1 MLLSLCLFAC
11 APKDPGGDNPNPD
24 NPGDPGDPGDPD
36 TGTAIASAQFYGDST
51 VVLKDAEAADATSGA
66 AALATAAAD
75 VQVRVFF
82 AGGGAPQQIGLDACT
97 VDTSSVSWG
106 TVGVYYATVTPNTQG
121 AVNNDQKVTVN
132 TPLTIR
138 IEHAFGEAVN
148 GVETCSHDGATRTTV
163 TGSETLNYG
172 MFHDGP
178 SANSGDLAQIA
189 PFGTVTQGGSR
200 ETEVLSMTAGRIRRG
215 MSVTVTGTAQ
225 SVPPSGDT
233 KQWYFP
239 NIGVALRE
247 FDAKMSP
254 IYATASSTMYDGG
267 MSVIV
272 RNDSFVLMNGIG
284 DNGPDANYGTR
295 LLAGLVGGA
304 TESYNYGSHDST
316 PSADYEGKV
325 PASWNYDPQ
334 NIPTDLSQ
342 WGDWAVYSTGDIM
355 RTGTYSEQKEIRL
368 TWTFRQDNVIE
379 MIYENVTDGLQLT
392 AYMKVPDDYAN
403 MQFDTIL
410 HGDYVNMTFSSVS
423 TVELE
428 KLTGVRFNGLG
439 SDAQKYYAANE
450 AFNFDDLTGTVEVT
464 YAQSEEWTAYN
475 DFELQVFRGTLGAD
489 ETAPAENAEG
499 WVTLD
504 DDTPLLATDT
514 FFRIAVTVGNTTEYA
529 TVDKGDTGFI
539 TGIVKN
545 NVTDVYGFSFG
556 FPVGDETYTA
566 DSTALGDVGF
576 TANADG
582 TQIVIAPVGTASMIP
597 AALAGT
603 APFSNFTGYLALRI
617 WGTGLE
623 DATLGEQ
630 TNIAIVAV
638 GENGTYLD
646 VLVGISAVNSATIT
660 GAQDTPIVIDLSGVT
675 APTWAWSVDYG
686 EGLTS
691 VPVNKGASVDVILTV
706 SDAIYQTAMIAE
718 DDYMMSGYSPTL
730 QSVVAAGS
738 GTIDNWDD
746 GNGIRYSAAE
756 ADTDSVDG
764 MTIVTITLEIPAAL
778 GDVGGSVPIYFNS
791 GSDLVATQIDIYYGA
806 PAVSASD
813 NGETIELANGYVM
826 YLVADGANVYYYIA
840 RTDDKVTSG
849 DIATGSLW
857 LNVNAG
863 YTEGEDVVV
872 PSFVDIG
879 FTYANGAIVL
889 NDATLAEDGI
899 LTTTLNVYGTV
910 DNDSDYDRGFFFAG
924 CIDTTKYG
932 IASDAETYYFQ
943 LVQDLQADAQKGIYK
958 VTVGET
964 TTLAQQPDG
973 TDEPT
978 VLVEATCT
986 QNGLRGNAIRDDENN
1001 IVFIYNAT
1009 LILGEHLYTVDE
1021 DYEGIDGY
1029 TYSEGV
1035 CTRCNDVSGWKVE
1048 GVQVGKTDNSVTYTA
1063 THAAN
1068 AAYNPGVGEKY
1079 SVIYS
1084 GQTVVASGVATS
1096 SGAGVW
1102 NGFTAL
1108 LYKADIFFSN
1118 TNLRIDNYMN
1128 RFSGQSGT
1136 IDEYGLAFSSEVT
1149 STVTIDQA
1157 QDAMSED
1164 GGAPAAIVWD
1174 WSDPSEIVVTMTVT
1188 TVYGDYECVYT
1199 FTPAAGNE
1207 FEEDWYSIGI
1217 APDAGSFTG
1226 TITASGSEATNFN
1239 MAKEHR
1245 DLDID
1250 YNEDDD
1256 FIIGTEG
1263 NGTGWTPKQYTFPID
1278 KNEKIVVSGP
1288 MTSASTTGEEG
1299 VGQWSAP
1306 VVGIYS
1312 GASAVGYMRS
1322 DNYIVDNNY
1331 ASIGISVTQ
1340 NPSMTNWTQVS
1351 AILASC
1357 TATYTIDFS
1366 NESKIVVTMQYVSE
1380 EEGTYTMTYTLTPVS
1395 GQTLADRYSIDFG
1408 CDRCYAEFTF
1418 NRTKHTHEFDSE
1430 TDRCACGALNP
1441 EHEHSYVTDTASEDY
1456 DTCACGEVNPQ
1467 HGKQGGT
1474 AHVYVDNYC
1483 KVCGELDPDHEHVDE
1498 DENGK
1503 CDLCDETMAGHTHDY
1518 TTGTKPGYC
1527 SCGDKDPNHG
1537 NTEAGGTAHVDED
1550 SDAHCDVDYCGIL
1563 MPGHEHS
1570 YSTTHGATYGYC
1582 ICGDFDPNHGTD
1594 AEGATPHIDDDNNAW
1609 CDACGEL
1616 MPTHEHSFTE
1626 GVCSCGAREFS
1637 TTVDGVVYTGI
1648 ILPVEMT
1655 NNDPNGTWWNGS
1667 TNDITV
1673 KGDSVTVITWENTR
1687 DKNYFDYAVE
1697 LVFNLGGKVGDTA
1710 DGQFIDFDP
1719 TNQWTAEWV
1728 SATAPTVS
1736 GSTTGTQEAAGAENA
1751 GYGTYVAT
1759 IVRIGTTI
1767 TVTVE
1772 FTANGSD
1779 TVTWTRTGTATNC
1792 PTGDMVIR
1800 IAGNPFFLDD
1810 FAGWTGEIAA
1820 TPAMLNEGKSIED
1833 GTEE

>member
-215 MSVTVTGTAQ
+215 MSITVTGTAQ

-247 FDAKMSP
+247 FDAKTSP

-355 RTGTYSEQKEIRL
+355 RTGTYSEQKNIRL

-489 ETAPAENAEG
+489 ETAPAEDAEG

-623 DATLGEQ
+623 DATLGDQ

-646 VLVGISAVNSATIT
+646 VLVGIGAGDSATIT

-691 VPVNKGASVDVILTV
+691 VPVNTGASVDVILTV

-718 DDYMMSGYSPTL
+718 DDYMMSGFSPTL
-730 QSVVAAGS
+730 QSVVTAGS

-746 GNGIRYSAAE
+746 GNGIRYSAAT

-778 GDVGGSVPIYFNS
+778 GLAGGSVPIYFNS

-813 NGETIELANGYVM
+813 NGETIDLANGYVM

-863 YTEGEDVVV
+863 YTKGEDVVV

-899 LTTTLNVYGTV
+899 LTTALNVYGTV

-924 CIDTTKYG
+924 RIDTTKYG

-964 TTLAQQPDG
+964 TTLAQQPNG

-978 VLVEATCT
+978 VLVGATCT
-986 QNGLRGNAIRDDENN
+986 QNGLRGNAIMDGDK

-1009 LILGEHLYTVDE
+1009 LILGEHLYTEDG

-1035 CTRCNDVSGWKVE
+1035 CTRCNAVSGWKVE

-1108 LYKADIFFSN
+1108 LFNGDIFLDT

-1128 RFSGQSGT
+1128 YAGGQSGT
-1136 IDEYGLAFSSEVT
+1136 VDEYGMSFTSEVT

-1174 WSDPSEIVVTMTVT
+1174 WSNPSEIVVTMTVT

-1199 FTPAAGNE
+1199 FTPAAGDT
-1207 FEEDWYSIGI
+1207 FEESSYSIGI

-1245 DLDID
+1245 EFDID
-1250 YNEDDD
+1250 YDEDGGFTISGQTRHYQITAGEMITMEGTLISNAANNWDSPM
-1256 FIIGTEG
+1256 IGL
-1263 NGTGWTPKQYTFPID
+1263 
-1278 KNEKIVVSGP
+1278 
-1288 MTSASTTGEEG
+1288 
-1299 VGQWSAP
+1299 
-1306 VVGIYS
+1306 YS
-1312 GASAVGYMRS
+1312 GSTATVIFRS
-1322 DNYIVDNNY
+1322 DNWVEPNDDATREQALANE
-1331 ASIGISVTQ
+1331 GWSVSRRHSV
-1340 NPSMTNWTQVS
+1340 NGGNANWTTFLQII
-1351 AILASC
+1351 ANCDILITIDYTDDSQIVITMTFTAGDN
-1357 TATYTIDFS
+1357 TATQTHTIVAASGSTLKESYSIEMRAPQCTLAIEDFS
-1366 NESKIVVTMQYVSE
+1366 RET
-1380 EEGTYTMTYTLTPVS
+1380 
-1395 GQTLADRYSIDFG
+1395 
-1408 CDRCYAEFTF
+1408 
-1418 NRTKHTHEFDSE
+1418 HTHAYDPQ
-1430 TDRCACGALNP
+1430 TDRC
-1441 EHEHSYVTDTASEDY
+1441 
-1456 DTCACGEVNPQ
+1456 
-1467 HGKQGGT
+1467 
-1474 AHVYVDNYC
+1474 
-1483 KVCGELDPDHEHVDE
+1483 
-1498 DENGK
+1498 
-1503 CDLCDETMAGHTHDY
+1503 
-1518 TTGTKPGYC
+1518 
-1527 SCGDKDPNHG
+1527 SCGLLNPNHG
-1537 NTEAGGTAHVDED
+1537 NTEAGGLA
-1550 SDAHCDVDYCGIL
+1550 
-1563 MPGHEHS
+1563 HS
-1570 YSTTHGATYGYC
+1570 YSHGRCTICGVLDPNHEHAYSTTPGEGYGYC
-1582 ICGDFDPNHGTD
+1582 ECGDFDPNHGTD
-1594 AEGATPHIDDDNNAW
+1594 VEGATPHIDEDEDGI
-1609 CDACGEL
+1609 CDACDEA
-1616 MPTHEHSFTE
+1616 MPNHQHVYVNY
-1626 GVCSCGAREFS
+1626 VCTICDAVDTASLDALATTS
-1637 TTVDGVVYTGI
+1637 QTITNQDTTVDS
-1648 ILPVEMT
+1648 
-1655 NNDPNGTWWNGS
+1655 TWWNGATS
-1667 TNDITV
+1667 VINVTGDFVAKITFTNATKDYVEAVVEMQDTSAATDTFFDMRMDNATNAFDLWGVIYDGATKETV
-1673 KGDSVTVITWENTR
+1673 QYGTQPTSGNWIGDYTIYVWRNGDAFGVYMQFTADGSDSVT
-1687 DKNYFDYAVE
+1687 YA
-1697 LVFNLGGKVGDTA
+1697 LGC
-1710 DGQFIDFDP
+1710 
-1719 TNQWTAEWV
+1719 
-1728 SATAPTVS
+1728 
-1736 GSTTGTQEAAGAENA
+1736 
-1751 GYGTYVAT
+1751 YGTGFNVNDLELKINGNPCGLTDFEAW
-1759 IVRIGTTI
+1759 IGTI
-1767 TVTVE
+1767 PEATV
-1772 FTANGSD
+1772 
-1779 TVTWTRTGTATNC
+1779 
-1792 PTGDMVIR
+1792 P
-1800 IAGNPFFLDD
+1800 
-1810 FAGWTGEIAA
+1810 
-1820 TPAMLNEGKSIED
+1820 

>member
-11 APKDPGGDNPNPD
+11 APKDTGGDNPNPD

-215 MSVTVTGTAQ
+215 MSITVTGTAQ

-233 KQWYFP
+233 NQWYFP

-247 FDAKMSP
+247 FDAKTSP

-355 RTGTYSEQKEIRL
+355 RTGAYSEQKEIRL

-423 TVELE
+423 TIELE

-489 ETAPAENAEG
+489 ETAPAEDAEG

-545 NVTDVYGFSFG
+545 NVADVYGFSFG
-556 FPVGDETYTA
+556 FSVGDETYTA

-603 APFSNFTGYLALRI
+603 APYRNFTGYIALRI

-623 DATLGEQ
+623 DATLGDQ

-646 VLVGISAVNSATIT
+646 VLVGIGAVNSATIT

-691 VPVNKGASVDVILTV
+691 VPVNTGASVDVILTMT
-706 SDAIYQTAMIAE
+706 DAIYQTALISE
-718 DDYMMSGYSPTL
+718 DDNVTPGISLTQTL

-746 GNGIRYSAAE
+746 GNGIRYSAAT

-778 GDVGGSVPIYFNS
+778 GLAGGSVPIYFNS

-863 YTEGEDVVV
+863 YTKGEDVVV

-899 LTTTLNVYGTV
+899 LTTALNVYGTV

-986 QNGLRGNAIRDDENN
+986 QNGLRGNAIMDGDK

-1009 LILGEHLYTVDE
+1009 LILGEHLYAEDG

-1035 CTRCNDVSGWKVE
+1035 CTRCNAVSGWKVE

-1108 LYKADIFFSN
+1108 LFNGDIFLDT

-1128 RFSGQSGT
+1128 YAGGQSGT
-1136 IDEYGLAFSSEVT
+1136 VDEYGMSFTSEVT

-1174 WSDPSEIVVTMTVT
+1174 WSNPSEIVVTMTVT

-1199 FTPAAGNE
+1199 FTPAAGDT
-1207 FEEDWYSIGI
+1207 FEESSYSIGI

-1245 DLDID
+1245 EFDID
-1250 YNEDDD
+1250 YDEDGGFTISGQTRHYQITAGEMITMEGTLISNAANNWDSPM
-1256 FIIGTEG
+1256 IGL
-1263 NGTGWTPKQYTFPID
+1263 
-1278 KNEKIVVSGP
+1278 
-1288 MTSASTTGEEG
+1288 
-1299 VGQWSAP
+1299 
-1306 VVGIYS
+1306 YS
-1312 GASAVGYMRS
+1312 GSTATVIFRS
-1322 DNYIVDNNY
+1322 DNWVEPNDDATREQALANE
-1331 ASIGISVTQ
+1331 GWSVSRRHSV
-1340 NPSMTNWTQVS
+1340 NGGNANWTTFLQII
-1351 AILASC
+1351 ANCDILITIDYTDDSQIVITMTFTAGDN
-1357 TATYTIDFS
+1357 TATQTHTIVAASGSTLKESYSIEMRAPQCTLAIEDFS
-1366 NESKIVVTMQYVSE
+1366 RET
-1380 EEGTYTMTYTLTPVS
+1380 
-1395 GQTLADRYSIDFG
+1395 
-1408 CDRCYAEFTF
+1408 
-1418 NRTKHTHEFDSE
+1418 HTHAYDPQ
-1430 TDRCACGALNP
+1430 TDRC
-1441 EHEHSYVTDTASEDY
+1441 
-1456 DTCACGEVNPQ
+1456 
-1467 HGKQGGT
+1467 
-1474 AHVYVDNYC
+1474 
-1483 KVCGELDPDHEHVDE
+1483 
-1498 DENGK
+1498 
-1503 CDLCDETMAGHTHDY
+1503 
-1518 TTGTKPGYC
+1518 
-1527 SCGDKDPNHG
+1527 SCGLLNPNHG
-1537 NTEAGGTAHVDED
+1537 NTEAGGLA
-1550 SDAHCDVDYCGIL
+1550 
-1563 MPGHEHS
+1563 HS
-1570 YSTTHGATYGYC
+1570 YSHGRCTICGVLDPNHEHAYSTTPGEGYGYC
-1582 ICGDFDPNHGTD
+1582 ECGDFDPNHGTD
-1594 AEGATPHIDDDNNAW
+1594 VEGATPHIDEDEDGF
-1609 CDACGEL
+1609 CDACDHT
-1616 MPTHEHSFTE
+1616 MPSHVHDYSNYGTCVCGATCPHETVTE
-1626 GVCSCGAREFS
+1626 GVCEGCKATIS
-1637 TTVDGVVYTGI
+1637 TTQV
-1648 ILPVEMT
+1648 
-1655 NNDPNGTWWNGS
+1655 
-1667 TNDITV
+1667 
-1673 KGDSVTVITWENTR
+1673 
-1687 DKNYFDYAVE
+1687 
-1697 LVFNLGGKVGDTA
+1697 
-1710 DGQFIDFDP
+1710 
-1719 TNQWTAEWV
+1719 
-1728 SATAPTVS
+1728 
-1736 GSTTGTQEAAGAENA
+1736 TTGNSFDNPTAWTTWYELPSGVSLKFGSEL
-1751 GYGTYVAT
+1751 T
-1759 IVRIGTTI
+1759 I
-1767 TVTVE
+1767 
-1772 FTANGSD
+1772 S
-1779 TVTWTRTGTATNC
+1779 GTATSAMAQNYHYVTWEIKQGY
-1792 PTGDMVIR
+1792 TGRM
-1800 IAGNPFFLDD
+1800 DD
-1810 FAGWTGEIAA
+1810 FGWIFPELEKNPVVGKTRTSTIAIVNATGEAVAFDWAVVREIAKDSSWSINFRWTEDDVVVVTMTVTADSGTYAGYMYTNVVKLSVDDSNLTEITVHLTADTVANFTVTEYMQISYPTTGADETPEA
-1820 TPAMLNEGKSIED
+1820 TVP

>member
-189 PFGTVTQGGSR
+189 PFGTVTQGGSL

-215 MSVTVTGTAQ
+215 MSITVTGTAQ

-233 KQWYFP
+233 DQWYFP

-247 FDAKMSP
+247 FDAKTSP

-272 RNDSFVLMNGIG
+272 RNDSFILMNGIG
-284 DNGPDANYGTR
+284 DNGTNANYGTR

-475 DFELQVFRGTLGAD
+475 DFELQVFRGTLGTD
-489 ETAPAENAEG
+489 ETAPAEDAKG

-545 NVTDVYGFSFG
+545 NVADVYGFSFG
-556 FPVGDETYTA
+556 FQVGDETYTA

-582 TQIVIAPVGTASMIP
+582 KQIVIAPVGTASMIP

-603 APFSNFTGYLALRI
+603 APFRNFTGYLALRI

-623 DATLGEQ
+623 DATLGDQ

-646 VLVGISAVNSATIT
+646 VLVGIGAGNSATIT

-691 VPVNKGASVDVILTV
+691 VPVNTGASVDVILTV

-718 DDYMMSGYSPTL
+718 DDYMMSGISPTL

-738 GTIDNWDD
+738 GTIDNWND
-746 GNGIRYSAAE
+746 GNGIRYSAAT

-778 GDVGGSVPIYFNS
+778 GLAGGSVPIYFNS

-813 NGETIELANGYVM
+813 NGETIDLANGYVM

-899 LTTTLNVYGTV
+899 LTTALNVYGTV

-1035 CTRCNDVSGWKVE
+1035 CTGCNDVSGWKVE

-1136 IDEYGLAFSSEVT
+1136 IDEYGLAFTSEVT

-1245 DLDID
+1245 DLDIN
-1250 YNEDDD
+1250 YKEDGD
-1256 FIIGTEG
+1256 FTLGTEG
-1263 NGTGWTPKQYTFPID
+1263 NGTGYTPKQYTFPID
-1278 KNEKIVVSGP
+1278 KGEKIIVSGP
-1288 MTSASTTGEEG
+1288 MTSSGTN
-1299 VGQWSAP
+1299 QWNTPLVA
-1306 VVGIYS
+1306 IYS
-1312 GASAVGYMRS
+1312 GASAVGIMRA
-1322 DNYIVDNNY
+1322 DWYIIDDAY
-1331 ASIGISVTQ
+1331 ASIGIKVEKDNS
-1340 NPSMTNWTQVS
+1340 TNDVNLVK
-1351 AILASC
+1351 AIIIDC
-1357 TATYTIDFS
+1357 TVTYTIDFS
-1366 NESKIVVTMQYVSE
+1366 DESKIVVTMQFVSE
-1380 EEGTYTMTYTLTPVS
+1380 EEGTFTMTYTLTPVS

-1408 CDRCYAEFTF
+1408 FESCYVKFAFQ
-1418 NRTKHTHEFDSE
+1418 RVPAHEHVYSTT
-1430 TDRCACGALNP
+1430 TDRCETCGVLN
-1441 EHEHSYVTDTASEDY
+1441 
-1456 DTCACGEVNPQ
+1456 
-1467 HGKQGGT
+1467 
-1474 AHVYVDNYC
+1474 
-1483 KVCGELDPDHEHVDE
+1483 
-1498 DENGK
+1498 
-1503 CDLCDETMAGHTHDY
+1503 
-1518 TTGTKPGYC
+1518 
-1527 SCGDKDPNHG
+1527 PNHG
-1537 NTEAGGTAHVDED
+1537 NTEAGGLAHNYVDGV
-1550 SDAHCDVDYCGIL
+1550 CTICGEAD
-1563 MPGHEHS
+1563 PGHVHS
-1570 YSTTHGATYGYC
+1570 YSTTPGEGYGYC
-1582 ICGDFDPNHGTD
+1582 VCGQFDPNHGDTTGGGTPHIDEDDNGRCDACEELMPDHEHAYSTTPGEGYGYCECGDFDPNHGTD
-1594 AEGATPHIDDDNNAW
+1594 VEGATPHIDEDEDGI
-1609 CDACGEL
+1609 CDACDEA
-1616 MPTHEHSFTE
+1616 MPNHQHVYVNY
-1626 GVCSCGAREFS
+1626 VCTICDAVDTASLDALATTS
-1637 TTVDGVVYTGI
+1637 QTITNQDTTVDS
-1648 ILPVEMT
+1648 
-1655 NNDPNGTWWNGS
+1655 TWWNGATS
-1667 TNDITV
+1667 VINVTGDFVAKITFTNATKDYVEAVVEMQDTSAATDTFFDMRMDNATNAFDLWGVIYDGATKETV
-1673 KGDSVTVITWENTR
+1673 QYGTQPTSGNWIGDYTIYVWRNGDAFGVYMQFTADGSDSVT
-1687 DKNYFDYAVE
+1687 YA
-1697 LVFNLGGKVGDTA
+1697 LGC
-1710 DGQFIDFDP
+1710 
-1719 TNQWTAEWV
+1719 
-1728 SATAPTVS
+1728 
-1736 GSTTGTQEAAGAENA
+1736 
-1751 GYGTYVAT
+1751 YGTGFNVNDLELKINGNPCGLTDFEAW
-1759 IVRIGTTI
+1759 IGTI
-1767 TVTVE
+1767 PEATV
-1772 FTANGSD
+1772 
-1779 TVTWTRTGTATNC
+1779 
-1792 PTGDMVIR
+1792 P
-1800 IAGNPFFLDD
+1800 
-1810 FAGWTGEIAA
+1810 
-1820 TPAMLNEGKSIED
+1820 